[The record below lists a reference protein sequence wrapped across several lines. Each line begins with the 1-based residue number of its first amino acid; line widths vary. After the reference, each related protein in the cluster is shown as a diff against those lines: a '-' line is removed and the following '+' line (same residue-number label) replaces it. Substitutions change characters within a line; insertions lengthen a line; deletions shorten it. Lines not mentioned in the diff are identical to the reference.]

1 MKKTKQRCWECRRA
15 ATTPTQESVRSVLCL
30 RHYVMLS
37 WPYLMLAVQ
46 RREVGLPGSTGEVAL
61 MSACSMAPPDAP
73 PPLPEVDEDDEKTC
87 SLCSPARGT
96 GRSTGLCWWH
106 QVLILSRLFV
116 FLARTGQKRMSWRRR
131 R

>member
-46 RREVGLPGSTGEVAL
+46 RREVG
-61 MSACSMAPPDAP
+61 C
-73 PPLPEVDEDDEKTC
+73 
-87 SLCSPARGT
+87 
-96 GRSTGLCWWH
+96 CWAF
-106 QVLILSRLFV
+106 LKDC
-116 FLARTGQKRMSWRRR
+116 LARLGRWH
-131 R
+131 